1 MPFWLTYQH
10 GEVLNSCE
18 DVNEK
23 HFFSPLT
30 KAKCLDGGWFWG
42 WAWQLG
48 LPTAEAQRQAEWRAE
63 ATRALAEQEAI
74 SKDTP
79 PISYTTRPSKH
90 SVIGPRLP
98 PRWVFWHTLAQFS
111 SVNIVCTLY
120 VHTFSLLFVEKQGSL
135 IWTFTSWF
143 YWQIGDELKE
153 TLSISYHLSILII
166 SLSNNFRSSPFQTQH
181 PASPP

>member
-1 MPFWLTYQH
+1 MPFWLTYQY

-18 DVNEK
+18 DVDEK

-98 PRWVFWHTLAQFS
+98 PRWVFWQYPFTIFFS
-111 SVNIVCTLY
+111 KYCPYPICS
-120 VHTFSLLFVEKQGSL
+120 HLLSAFCREARVL
-135 IWTFTSWF
+135 DMTIH
-143 YWQIGDELKE
+143 IM
-153 TLSISYHLSILII
+153 IL
-166 SLSNNFRSSPFQTQH
+166 LTNRG
-181 PASPP
+181 